1 MCPGNGVLSIQTQ
14 HSPGAECSTIY
25 DLLHDKSVTLCKII
39 AAQRGAGKNNDW
51 PE

>member
-1 MCPGNGVLSIQTQ
+1 LCPGNGVLSIHKHSRQTAARFMICYMIKV
-14 HSPGAECSTIY
+14 S
-25 DLLHDKSVTLCKII
+25 LCKII